1 MAMDLLEYKRV
12 LIVDDEPDILDTLEE
27 ELSMCDVVKAQSFEE
42 AKELLETQYFD
53 IAVLD
58 IMGVNG
64 YRLLEIAK
72 DKGVLAVMLTA
83 HALSPEDT
91 VKSFKE
97 GAALYVPKD
106 KLMDM
111 PTYLNDVLEAQE
123 QGKKVWWRWLDRF
136 GAYYNKKFGANW
148 RKVDEDFW
156 KNFGGWQ

>member
-1 MAMDLLEYKRV
+1 MTDNLLDYKRV
-12 LIVDDEPDILDTLEE
+12 LLVDDEPDVLDTLEE
-27 ELSMCDVVKAQSFEE
+27 ELSMCDVVKARTFEE
-42 AKELLETQYFD
+42 GKELLETQYFD

-64 YRLLEIAK
+64 YGLLEIAGE
-72 DKGVLAVMLTA
+72 KGVLAVMLTA

-111 PTYLNDVLEAQE
+111 PTYLNDVLEARE

-136 GAYYNKKFGANW
+136 GAYYNKKFGTNW

-156 KNFGGWQ
+156 KNFGAWQ